1 MMGLKFWLLIIDFRN
16 CLHWAVLVYSC
27 FLKKEGN
34 KAAPRGADMVG
45 LWNPDASS
53 LGCASECRR
62 PCKEN
67 VPRTVLFCVF
77 VVSLAPNQIVI
88 LHIVLTQCRKR
99 IQKCPKK
106 ATSANLSNPL
116 FHCHSTLS
124 SATRLPSDRSCELVM
139 SRQLSRHRKMDV
151 YVVEY
156 GWICRERRELPW

>member
-1 MMGLKFWLLIIDFRN
+1 MRFKFWLLIIDFCN
-16 CLHWAVLVYSC
+16 CWHALFWCIRAPKQPT

-34 KAAPRGADMVG
+34 MI
-45 LWNPDASS
+45 
-53 LGCASECRR
+53 ER
-62 PCKEN
+62 PCGE
-67 VPRTVLFCVF
+67 RTWQESETPMHPAQAVLRSVGAHVKRTCHGPICGF

-99 IQKCPKK
+99 IQKCRKK
-106 ATSANLSNPL
+106 ATSANPSNPL

-151 YVVEY
+151 YVDEY
-156 GWICRERRELPW
+156 G